1 MKNTDKLLAL
11 LMTTE
16 TYISGQALAKQL
28 GISRQAVW
36 KTISALREDGYEI
49 DSVPR
54 RGYKLLAM
62 PRFLNYHALR
72 AKLHTQVLGKRLM
85 VLDEVGSTN
94 DYLKV
99 LGAQNG
105 EHGTVITAR
114 LQTAGKGRLG
124 RTWQDKRD
132 SSIPFSFL
140 LRPQMAPPEVASV
153 TPLTGLS
160 VCKAL
165 RSFTGLDCKIK
176 WPNDIIVGKKKLV
189 GILTEMSAEFDA
201 VEYLVTGVGVNVD
214 QTVFPESIA
223 YKATSLLLE
232 TGRHY
237 DKNELLAHI
246 LTQLEKDLL
255 GNRYRLSAAALEEYI
270 SLCATVG
277 RSVTFTR
284 GTRRINGIAVDV
296 SQNGGLRVML
306 SDGTVCDVNAGEVI
320 IQGIY

>member
-1 MKNTDKLLAL
+1 MNNNKLLEL
-11 LMTTE
+11 LTNTND
-16 TYISGQALAKQL
+16 YISGQSLAEQL

-36 KTISALREDGYEI
+36 KCVTALRDEGYEI
-49 DSVPR
+49 DSVTR
-54 RGYKLLAM
+54 RGYKLVAM
-62 PRFLNYHALR
+62 PRFLNEYALR
-72 AKLHTQVLGKRLM
+72 SKLHTQVIGKNLI

-99 LGAQNG
+99 LGAQNC
-105 EHGTVITAR
+105 EHGTVVAAR

-124 RTWQDKRD
+124 RSWLDKRD
-132 SSIPFSFL
+132 SSVPFSFL
-140 LRPQMAPPEVASV
+140 LRPRMAPSEVGAV

-165 RSFTGLDCKIK
+165 RNFTGLDCKIK

-201 VEYLVTGVGVNVD
+201 VEYLITGVGVNVE
-214 QTVFPESIA
+214 QTVFPDAIA
-223 YKATSLLLE
+223 FKATSLLLE

-246 LTQLEKDLL
+246 LAQLEEDLS
-255 GNRYRLSAAALEEYI
+255 GNRYLLSAAALEEYTD
-270 SLCATVG
+270 LCATVG

-284 GTRRINGIAVDV
+284 GTRRVNGMAVGV
-296 SQNGGLRVML
+296 NQNGELRVML
-306 SDGTVCDVNAGEVI
+306 SDGTVCGVNAGEVT